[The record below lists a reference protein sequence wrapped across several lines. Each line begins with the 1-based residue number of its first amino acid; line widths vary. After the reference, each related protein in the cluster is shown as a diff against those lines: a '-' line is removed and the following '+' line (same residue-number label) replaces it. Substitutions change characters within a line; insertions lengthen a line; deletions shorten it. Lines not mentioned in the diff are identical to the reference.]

1 MSSRCS
7 DCTLGCGGTA
17 GCGCGGTCGGAC
29 ADPGR
34 GAACCRGTE
43 ASTPRRIW
51 NRPGLSELDYRVG
64 THPQFLASMLAG
76 LSRADRPGLRGLR
89 TRATDD
95 LSIAL
100 LDGWATLADVLAF
113 YTERIAQEGYL
124 RTATERRSLTE
135 LAALV
140 GYRPRPGLAAS
151 AYFAYTVAPDT
162 VVQIP
167 PGTRAQSV
175 PKPGD
180 LPATFETAEPLEAR
194 TGANRLPVRRV
205 RPQQLTADTFGTR
218 RELMVAGPQPQ
229 LRPGHVVHVGFPQSS
244 AWAQAEVTAVDVL
257 GDRTRLGVRVTHDDG
272 IGSSELA
279 ALAPAEERVEKGVRF
294 GKGTTRLGALV
305 EALRKPPSVPPR
317 STRELHRP
325 LSTLLAGG
333 SDAVVGLLGIAVP
346 GVADTLG
353 RALGGIQAPDSD
365 PADVTH
371 WTVRARLFGHQAPLL
386 AKYRAGSVTG
396 FTDPLIT
403 PLTVDPPAAGGGAVI
418 AAVAPPPPLIA
429 PPDYNPHEFVLMDA
443 VYDSVSAGTEVAF
456 VNEGLKE
463 TVEFRR
469 VKTVKEES
477 VSLLGITALVTR
489 LELDAV
495 WPTLPAGAT
504 EADLST
510 VLRGTTVLAA
520 PAALTPADEPFDD
533 EDVAGDLV
541 ELDGLY
547 HDLEPGRWI
556 VVAGERTDAAIA
568 DLQRQQRKE
577 AKLDG
582 SGSGRGTGVPAAE
595 LSMIA
600 SVQHR
605 TLLLPAEGEGEPRPL
620 PGDPVHTFIRLAEP
634 LAYRYRRPTATV
646 YGNVVRATHGEST
659 EEVLGS
665 GDATRPWASYRV
677 KKPPLTHL
685 AAATAE
691 GSHNTL
697 EVFVDGLRWREVPDF
712 AVAGPADR
720 CYTVA
725 YNEDGSVRVVFGDG
739 ERGLRP
745 PTGTEN
751 IVARYRSG
759 QGLVGNVA
767 RGTVTIATS
776 RPLGVMEVT
785 NPLPGTGGADPD
797 DDESL
802 RLRTPIGV
810 RALDRLVSV
819 SDYADFATAF
829 AGIGSAAADEITDG
843 RRRIVHVTVSGVN
856 DAPVSE
862 SSDLVR
868 SLRQAMEELG
878 DPHTEVRVGVRHLR
892 VAVVSARVRISADR
906 RWEDVEPAV
915 RRTVLGRFGPTSQR
929 VGVSLASSAVLAA
942 MAAVRGVEYVD
953 LDVFDSL
960 DEEALVLANP
970 ADTLGLQAVLRAG
983 RAVTDPD
990 WPGGIRPAELVLVSP
1005 LADDTLVVSLLTDAD
1020 LELT

>member
-1 MSSRCS
+1 MSSGCS
-7 DCTLGCGGTA
+7 GCAMGCGDTA
-17 GCGCGGTCGGAC
+17 GCRCGGSCGGAC
-29 ADPGR
+29 ANPGQ
-34 GAACCRGTE
+34 GAACCRGSE
-43 ASTPRRIW
+43 ASTPQPIW
-51 NRPGLSELDYRVG
+51 NRPGLRELDYRVG

-89 TRATDD
+89 TRASDD

-100 LDGWATLADVLAF
+100 LDGWATLGDLLSF

-194 TGANRLPVRRV
+194 TAANLLPVRRT
-205 RPQQLTADTFGTR
+205 RPQQLTADTFGG
-218 RELMVAGPQPQ
+218 REALMVAGPQPQ
-229 LRPGHVVHVGFPQSS
+229 LRPGHLVQVGFPQSS
-244 AWAQAEVTAVDVL
+244 AWALAEVTSVEVL
-257 GDRTRLGVRVTHDDG
+257 GDRTRLGVRVTHDEG
-272 IGSSELA
+272 VGSGALA
-279 ALAPAEERVEKGVRF
+279 ALAPVEETGDGVRIE
-294 GKGTTRLGALV
+294 KNTTRLGELV

-317 STRELHRP
+317 SARELQRP

-333 SDAVVGLLGIAVP
+333 SDAVVGLLSIAVP

-353 RALGGIQAPDSD
+353 SALGGIQAPDSD
-365 PADVTH
+365 PAEVTH
-371 WTVRARLFGHQAPLL
+371 WTVQARLFGHQAPLL
-386 AKYRAGSVTG
+386 AEYVDGKVQG
-396 FTDPLIT
+396 FTDPLVS
-403 PLTVDPPAAGGGAVI
+403 PLPVTKGAPVIGI
-418 AAVAPPPPLIA
+418 AAEAPDQIEPPNF
-429 PPDYNPHEFVLMDA
+429 NPQDFVLMDA
-443 VYDSVSAGTEVAF
+443 VYDSVSEGMQVAF
-456 VNEGLKE
+456 VNEDLAE
-463 TVEFRR
+463 PVEFR
-469 VKTVKEES
+469 TVKSVTETS
-477 VSLLGITALVTR
+477 VSLLGVTARVTR
-489 LELDAV
+489 LQLDED
-495 WPTLPAGAT
+495 WPRLAGDAT
-504 EADLST
+504 KENLSI
-510 VLRGTTVLAA
+510 VLRGTTVLTA
-520 PAALTPADEPFDD
+520 PATLTPADEPFDD
-533 EDVAGDLV
+533 EDVAGDLI
-541 ELDGLY
+541 ELDGL
-547 HDLEPGRWI
+547 HRDLEPGRWI

-568 DLQRQQRKE
+568 GLQRQP
-577 AKLDG
+577 AAVDGPG
-582 SGSGRGTGVPAAE
+582 SGDGTGVSAAE

-605 TLLLPAEGEGEPRPL
+605 TLLLTPRDEEEEEPGPL
-620 PGDPVHTFIRLAEP
+620 PGDPVHTFVRLAEP
-634 LAYRYRRPTATV
+634 LAYRYRRPTVTV
-646 YGNVVRATHGEST
+646 YGNVVRATHGETT

-665 GDATRPWASYRV
+665 GDATRPWASYRI

-685 AAATAE
+685 PAATAE
-691 GSHNTL
+691 GARSTL

-712 AVAGPADR
+712 AVAGPSDR
-720 CYTVA
+720 CYTVT
-725 YNEDGSVRVVFGDG
+725 YDEDGSARVVFGDG

-759 QGLVGNVA
+759 QGLVGNVD
-767 RGTVTIATS
+767 RGTITIATS

-785 NPLPGTGGADPD
+785 NPVPGTGGADPD

-819 SDYADFATAF
+819 SDHADFATAF
-829 AGIGSAAADEITDG
+829 AGVGSAAADEITDG
-843 RRRIVHVTVSGVN
+843 RRRVVHVTIAGVD
-856 DAPVSE
+856 DAPIGE

-868 SLRQAMEELG
+868 SLRRALLDLG

-892 VAVVSARVRISADR
+892 LAVVSARVRVAADR

-915 RRTVLGRFGPTSQR
+915 RRSVLSRFGPASQR
-929 VGVSLASSAVLAA
+929 VGVPLASSAVLAA
-942 MAAVRGVEYVD
+942 MAAVPGVDYVD

-960 DEEALVLANP
+960 DEEALVQANP
-970 ADTLGLQAVLRAG
+970 ADGLGLRSVLAAG
-983 RAVTDPD
+983 RARTDRD
-990 WPGGIRPAELVLVSP
+990 RSGGIRPAELVLVSP
-1005 LADDTLVVSLLTDAD
+1005 AAPDTFVLSLLTDAD

>member
-1 MSSRCS
+1 
-7 DCTLGCGGTA
+7 
-17 GCGCGGTCGGAC
+17 
-29 ADPGR
+29 
-34 GAACCRGTE
+34 
-43 ASTPRRIW
+43 
-51 NRPGLSELDYRVG
+51 
-64 THPQFLASMLAG
+64 MLAG
-76 LSRADRPGLRGLR
+76 LSRADRPGLHGLR

-100 LDGWATLADVLAF
+100 LEGWATLADLLTF

-140 GYRPRPGLAAS
+140 GYRPRPGLAAT

-180 LPATFETAEPLEAR
+180 LPATFETSEPLEAR
-194 TGANRLPVRRV
+194 TAANLLPVRRV
-205 RPQQLTADTFGTR
+205 RPQQLTADTFGG
-218 RELMVAGPQPQ
+218 REELVVAGPQPQ
-229 LRPGHVVHVGFPQSS
+229 LRTGHVVQVDFARSS
-244 AWAQAEVTAVDVL
+244 AWALAEVTAVDVL

-279 ALAPAEERVEKGVRF
+279 VLTPVEETVEEGLRL
-294 GKGTTRLGALV
+294 GKGRTPLGALV

-317 STRELHRP
+317 STRELQRP

-353 RALGGIQAPDSD
+353 HALGGIQAPDSD

-371 WTVRARLFGHQAPLL
+371 WTVQARLFGHQAPLL
-386 AKYRAGSVTG
+386 AKYSEGTVVG
-396 FTDPLIT
+396 FTDPLAT
-403 PLTVDPPAAGGGAVI
+403 PLAVDPPPNGGPVI
-418 AAVAPPPPLIA
+418 AALAPPPPLIE
-429 PPDYNPHEFVLMDA
+429 PPHYNPHDFVLMDA
-443 VYDSVSAGTEVAF
+443 VYDSVTDGTMVAF
-456 VNEGLKE
+456 VNDALKE
-463 TVEFRR
+463 PVEFRR

-477 VSLLGITALVTR
+477 VSLLGITARVTR

-495 WPTLPAGAT
+495 WPTLPAGDT
-504 EADLST
+504 HADLRT

-520 PAALTPADEPFDD
+520 PATLTPADEPFDD

-541 ELDGLY
+541 ELDGLFR
-547 HDLEPGRWI
+547 DLEPGRWI
-556 VVAGERTDAAIA
+556 VVAGERTDAVIA
-568 DLQRQQRKE
+568 DLQRQHRKE
-577 AKLDG
+577 TKLDG
-582 SGSGRGTGVPAAE
+582 SGSGHGTGVPAAE

-605 TLLLPAEGEGEPRPL
+605 TLLLPTEGDDEEPKPL

-634 LAYRYRRPTATV
+634 LAYRYRRPTVTV

-685 AAATAE
+685 PTATAE
-691 GSHNTL
+691 GSRGTL
-697 EVFVDGLRWREVPDF
+697 EVFVDGLRWREVRDF
-712 AVAGPADR
+712 AVAGPTDR
-720 CYTVA
+720 CYTVVHD
-725 YNEDGSVRVVFGDG
+725 EDGSVRVLFGDG

-767 RGTVTIATS
+767 RGTITIATS

-829 AGIGSAAADEITDG
+829 AGVGSAAADEITDG
-843 RRRIVHVTVSGVN
+843 RRRIVHVTISGVD

-868 SLRQAMEELG
+868 SLRQALVELG

-892 VAVVSARVRISADR
+892 VAVLSARVRISADR
-906 RWEDVEPAV
+906 RWEDVEPVV

-929 VGVSLASSAVLAA
+929 VGVPLASSAVLAA
-942 MAAVRGVEYVD
+942 MAAVPGVDYVD

-960 DEEALVLANP
+960 DEEALVLDNP
-970 ADTLGLQAVLRAG
+970 ADTLGLQVVLRAS

-1005 LADDTLVVSLLTDAD
+1005 LAADTLVLSLLTDAD